1 MPPNQQT
8 SSPSSSSS
16 SLSFNNNNKRRQSYT
31 KNITTTTTSTKP
43 KPKVKSRSK
52 QVKPTSAKTT
62 TENAPS
68 ALKNDKRVVKK
79 EEYGGDSDQLVA
91 IQQRILRCYRDAF
104 YNDISD
110 AGGGGG
116 DDDGNDGS
124 ERHEPITN
132 AIQKVK
138 QHLYHREFD
147 AAFGEPGLREAYALR
162 WSAGRAIGYLRVLE
176 EWLGGRVRSC
186 DEEERKVVEEEEEEK
201 GDGSKTA
208 KDSLRRVVCLGG
220 GSGAELVALAGWFA
234 RGAFREEEKEEE
246 RNEAA
251 AAQPHENMKL
261 SVSIV
266 DIADWSSVINQL
278 HTAVTSSIPISAYT
292 SASARAAAIAQARP
306 LVQSSDIEVSSRQ
319 LDLLS
324 DLDAID
330 NMTKIKLDVQEAW
343 LLTIMFTM
351 NELCHAS
358 FAKAYRLLSWL
369 TANVPSGCLLL
380 IVDSPGSYSSI
391 ELKEGERKYPMRFY
405 LDYALLG
412 CRGSSNGDKGSGS
425 AAWKRLVGEESR
437 WLRHSHRLEYPVQLE
452 DMRVQVHLFE
462 KL

>member
-8 SSPSSSSS
+8 SSPSPS
-16 SLSFNNNNKRRQSYT
+16 SLSFNNNNKRRQSYN
-31 KNITTTTTSTKP
+31 KNTTTTTTSTKP
-43 KPKVKSRSK
+43 KPKSKSK
-52 QVKPTSAKTT
+52 QIKPTSDKAT
-62 TENAPS
+62 TENAPL
-68 ALKNDKRVVKK
+68 ALKNDKTVVKK
-79 EEYGGDSDQLVA
+79 EEYGGDEDQLVA
-91 IQQRILRCYRDAF
+91 IQQRILHCYRDAF

-110 AGGGGG
+110 AGGG
-116 DDDGNDGS
+116 DDDGNDGT
-124 ERHEPITN
+124 ERHEPITS

-186 DEEERKVVEEEEEEK
+186 DGEERKVVEEEEEK
-201 GDGSKTA
+201 GDGSKRA

-220 GSGAELVALAGWFA
+220 GGGAELVALAGWFA
-234 RGAFREEEKEEE
+234 RGAFREEEKKEE

-251 AAQPHENMKL
+251 AAQPHQNMKL

-278 HTAVTSSIPISAYT
+278 HTAITSSIPISAYT
-292 SASARAAAIAQARP
+292 SVSARAAAIAQARP
-306 LVQSSDIEVSSRQ
+306 LVQSSDIEVNFRQ

-391 ELKEGERKYPMRFY
+391 GLKEGERKYPMRFY